1 MPSAKSRYVRRKLR
15 AGIIH
20 DFCLGFSYHIGL
32 ESFIILGRGGGF
44 RGNVRVGVNQ
54 TSEALEAISVFCGHA
69 PLEKF

>member
-32 ESFIILGRGGGF
+32 ESFIILGRGG
-44 RGNVRVGVNQ
+44 RGNFRVRVNQ
-54 TSEALEAISVFCGHA
+54 PSEALEATRVFCGHA